1 MPPKKKAKTW
11 IMGPGGAL
19 IEKTAATA
27 HAAPVSAAGGGARG
41 PERLT
46 DGLTSFTPA
55 AVAMNMKGPAQSKK
69 TAAAPWTAQRRRNQE
84 LSTVR
89 SEIAAGRAV
98 RHRPPGLFL
107 HCQHV
112 QDRSAQQH
120 SIPGRF
126 YSFVG
131 SPTTS
136 SSTVN
141 NTNGVN
147 ESNAPAPS
155 NTIQRP
161 PGASA
166 TVPGGTPPVFALG
179 QPITTTQT
187 LPDATDPPQQS
198 ALSIAEKLR
207 LKTASTLASVG
218 VLPPTLNCIP
228 GPKVGTSIL
237 LPGGFRDVLN
247 ELEPER
253 AARPRYFELRGGM
266 KQGKLR
272 KAVAGVCDWIA
283 PPGKIGLSP
292 SVMRQLAV
300 EAGEAVNIKE
310 LRLGACEKVVLEV
323 SSAAMRGKG
332 EDGLRD
338 VVRQAW
344 GGLACLGVD
353 DVFREAG
360 IRFKVTDTRPREVS
374 CALPPKTANGE
385 FNQFLQNQLEFRVK
399 ESTDAIKVVEMSAT
413 PGKAAFLRITSE
425 DVVRVVASLDD
436 SQTDPSSERSGKP
449 LHHTGNLRLTAKKP
463 QGTQLSSTLLYV
475 TQGEELPTLSS
486 FTWGGSNSVDIP
498 IDGETIVCHV
508 LPQGDPCT
516 LHAHVL
522 IKKQAAPSVQA
533 EAFAQQSRPGSGF
546 SEQSE
551 LILSYFQALSRVP
564 SPVEVAARL
573 PSGFEL
579 SYLTCFDELF
589 GIERGSANGSIS
601 AQVSSFAPPHAAEWA
616 EKLAG
621 RLPSMPLHVRV
632 PLALTLSPIELR
644 KCGAKKGEEKVQ
656 LKKKNQY
663 DKVTHVSIPKYML
676 TRTGHVD
683 YVVEV
688 RKGGTTWTVARR
700 YTQFK
705 KLHADLTAL
714 CPMTMPYHCEY
725 GVIPVLCGSS
735 WTEVTNQSPE
745 LIEKRRGYLE
755 VYMEQLLVAHNKFY
769 QARTAL
775 YSFLHD
781 DEIPVN
787 AKPGQT
793 PLPGLGAGGGKID
806 GPVDNV
812 KTDDKPS
819 EEATRSP
826 TRSPAT
832 NTLPVSKQG
841 EKQSSDHGKSPDG
854 SSGVAKPPQQ
864 ATSSTSC
871 ETKESAVVPQASHAE
886 MMDARL
892 QAEGHVFSGS
902 SNDPIEDRRGSAAHL
917 QTDGSFESDVPAE
930 AHKQD
935 AAAGQEEAVAA
946 KGTAQLQ
953 KQQPEA
959 TAEHQQQTDTD
970 KGAEPQ
976 KDDGEK
982 ETTRGSEVDRLN
994 SSYRTQSQ
1002 HRSSNIPMGKGM
1014 GDEEHPDLMCS
1025 ASIASVPGP
1034 SYFSLLS
1041 DMDNDVIGQDEA
1053 VDGAANAP
1061 KNTCQ
1066 ECGRTVLVHEL
1077 AGGEE
1082 TTQAT
1087 TPDGMIQGG
1096 VPPMGL
1102 RQGASCASC
1111 RGKST
1116 WNKPAQH
1123 PEAVGAPPQ
1132 VSPKQQQLVV
1142 PSAVANADKDK
1153 REPVSSV
1160 ASEFC
1165 RRPHWTDGGACNL
1178 CNGKFSFFLRKHHCR
1193 RCGKVFCGYCSAF
1206 TFRIPRLRYGHEVRV
1221 CKTCFDDLQ
1230 DEPPTENKGTMPVD
1244 TSKSPPLSE
1253 CSDTVHHAEMDEGSV
1268 NDMEENTDD
1277 HTDEGKEKEKEKQW
1291 RENAHKVLEEASDL
1305 KASDF
1310 ELVTTLGRGTFGK
1323 VMKVRHTATGE
1334 MYAMKVLSKKVVHK
1348 RRMVEYIKE
1357 EKNILS
1363 RIDHPFIV
1371 PLYAAFQTDLHLY
1384 LANFSKHLRRSFVG
1398 SAEYLSPETLRGD
1411 PQTYAVD
1418 WWSVGVL
1425 LYEMLVGAA
1434 PFNGTNNNDV
1444 YQQIINKQLN
1454 FDSLKS
1460 ETSRSVLRGF
1470 LTRDVGQRLKKFD
1483 DIRKHAFFAPMDWD
1497 LLLARKVKPP
1507 FVPDLSHNDTRYF
1520 SRDFTFEWATI
1531 EADQV
1536 AAGRATLDML
1546 SSKFENFPHLNS
1558 GKSEDSPRP
1567 VPLHALAVS
1576 QAMATD
1582 PSDTDP
1588 TSPPTI
1594 PPPASVCLES
1604 FFGVWTLMS
1613 LELITA
1619 TGQISYPWG
1628 SDVVGQAI
1636 YLKNGQFSLQITTTR
1651 ASRSKFRDTDYK
1663 RVTREEMADA
1673 YLTYVG
1679 SFGVFTYEAGESHI
1693 THHSVGSLCPN
1704 WAEAEQKRYF
1714 QFVDASGKFD
1724 PEQLSLATGSIGVD
1738 GMNARTVMRFMRISE
1753 EEPVLPDFM
1762 QRRLR
1767 RQQQQNE
1774 ETLRKQQQE
1783 EQQQAKEC

>member
-1 MPPKKKAKTW
+1 M
-11 IMGPGGAL
+11 
-19 IEKTAATA
+19 
-27 HAAPVSAAGGGARG
+27 
-41 PERLT
+41 
-46 DGLTSFTPA
+46 
-55 AVAMNMKGPAQSKK
+55 
-69 TAAAPWTAQRRRNQE
+69 
-84 LSTVR
+84 
-89 SEIAAGRAV
+89 
-98 RHRPPGLFL
+98 
-107 HCQHV
+107 
-112 QDRSAQQH
+112 
-120 SIPGRF
+120 
-126 YSFVG
+126 
-131 SPTTS
+131 
-136 SSTVN
+136 
-141 NTNGVN
+141 
-147 ESNAPAPS
+147 
-155 NTIQRP
+155 
-161 PGASA
+161 
-166 TVPGGTPPVFALG
+166 
-179 QPITTTQT
+179 
-187 LPDATDPPQQS
+187 
-198 ALSIAEKLR
+198 
-207 LKTASTLASVG
+207 
-218 VLPPTLNCIP
+218 
-228 GPKVGTSIL
+228 
-237 LPGGFRDVLN
+237 
-247 ELEPER
+247 
-253 AARPRYFELRGGM
+253 
-266 KQGKLR
+266 
-272 KAVAGVCDWIA
+272 
-283 PPGKIGLSP
+283 
-292 SVMRQLAV
+292 
-300 EAGEAVNIKE
+300 
-310 LRLGACEKVVLEV
+310 
-323 SSAAMRGKG
+323 
-332 EDGLRD
+332 
-338 VVRQAW
+338 
-344 GGLACLGVD
+344 
-353 DVFREAG
+353 
-360 IRFKVTDTRPREVS
+360 
-374 CALPPKTANGE
+374 
-385 FNQFLQNQLEFRVK
+385 
-399 ESTDAIKVVEMSAT
+399 
-413 PGKAAFLRITSE
+413 
-425 DVVRVVASLDD
+425 
-436 SQTDPSSERSGKP
+436 
-449 LHHTGNLRLTAKKP
+449 
-463 QGTQLSSTLLYV
+463 
-475 TQGEELPTLSS
+475 
-486 FTWGGSNSVDIP
+486 
-498 IDGETIVCHV
+498 
-508 LPQGDPCT
+508 
-516 LHAHVL
+516 
-522 IKKQAAPSVQA
+522 
-533 EAFAQQSRPGSGF
+533 
-546 SEQSE
+546 
-551 LILSYFQALSRVP
+551 QALRN
-564 SPVEVAARL
+564 AF
-573 PSGFEL
+573 SG
-579 SYLTCFDELF
+579 
-589 GIERGSANGSIS
+589 
-601 AQVSSFAPPHAAEWA
+601 
-616 EKLAG
+616 
-621 RLPSMPLHVRV
+621 
-632 PLALTLSPIELR
+632 
-644 KCGAKKGEEKVQ
+644 GAKKGEEKVQ

-982 ETTRGSEVDRLN
+982 ETTVSADPGALLCAQLPRTDEGISGSVELEASARSQGTAGGHELRGGIRETAFHQRGSEVDRLN

-1384 LANFSKHLRRSFVG
+1384 LVLEFLPGGELYSHIYSQGRFGEVDSRFYISEVILAVAHLHTNDIVHRDIKPENIVLDREGHAKLTDFGLAKANFSKHLRRSFVG

-1783 EQQQAKEC
+1783 EQQQAKECGQQTPSFLDPERK

>member
-1 MPPKKKAKTW
+1 MHDKGGKRGGTMPPKKKAKTW

-89 SEIAAGRAV
+89 SEIAAVHASR
-98 RHRPPGLFL
+98 
-107 HCQHV
+107 
-112 QDRSAQQH
+112 
-120 SIPGRF
+120 
-126 YSFVG
+126 
-131 SPTTS
+131 S

-644 KCGAKKGEEKVQ
+644 KCSFAGLSQ
-656 LKKKNQY
+656 
-663 DKVTHVSIPKYML
+663 
-676 TRTGHVD
+676 
-683 YVVEV
+683 
-688 RKGGTTWTVARR
+688 
-700 YTQFK
+700 
-705 KLHADLTAL
+705 AL
-714 CPMTMPYHCEY
+714 
-725 GVIPVLCGSS
+725 
-735 WTEVTNQSPE
+735 QS
-745 LIEKRRGYLE
+745 
-755 VYMEQLLVAHNKFY
+755 
-769 QARTAL
+769 
-775 YSFLHD
+775 
-781 DEIPVN
+781 
-787 AKPGQT
+787 
-793 PLPGLGAGGGKID
+793 
-806 GPVDNV
+806 
-812 KTDDKPS
+812 
-819 EEATRSP
+819 
-826 TRSPAT
+826 
-832 NTLPVSKQG
+832 
-841 EKQSSDHGKSPDG
+841 
-854 SSGVAKPPQQ
+854 
-864 ATSSTSC
+864 
-871 ETKESAVVPQASHAE
+871 
-886 MMDARL
+886 
-892 QAEGHVFSGS
+892 AEGQVLLLF
-902 SNDPIEDRRGSAAHL
+902 
-917 QTDGSFESDVPAE
+917 
-930 AHKQD
+930 
-935 AAAGQEEAVAA
+935 
-946 KGTAQLQ
+946 
-953 KQQPEA
+953 
-959 TAEHQQQTDTD
+959 
-970 KGAEPQ
+970 
-976 KDDGEK
+976 
-982 ETTRGSEVDRLN
+982 
-994 SSYRTQSQ
+994 
-1002 HRSSNIPMGKGM
+1002 
-1014 GDEEHPDLMCS
+1014 
-1025 ASIASVPGP
+1025 
-1034 SYFSLLS
+1034 LLS
-1041 DMDNDVIGQDEA
+1041 SLGDRDVA
-1053 VDGAANAP
+1053 VRNNA
-1061 KNTCQ
+1061 
-1066 ECGRTVLVHEL
+1066 LL
-1077 AGGEE
+1077 
-1082 TTQAT
+1082 
-1087 TPDGMIQGG
+1087 I
-1096 VPPMGL
+1096 L
-1102 RQGASCASC
+1102 
-1111 RGKST
+1111 
-1116 WNKPAQH
+1116 
-1123 PEAVGAPPQ
+1123 
-1132 VSPKQQQLVV
+1132 
-1142 PSAVANADKDK
+1142 
-1153 REPVSSV
+1153 
-1160 ASEFC
+1160 
-1165 RRPHWTDGGACNL
+1165 
-1178 CNGKFSFFLRKHHCR
+1178 
-1193 RCGKVFCGYCSAF
+1193 
-1206 TFRIPRLRYGHEVRV
+1206 
-1221 CKTCFDDLQ
+1221 KTL
-1230 DEPPTENKGTMPVD
+1230 NKG
-1244 TSKSPPLSE
+1244 
-1253 CSDTVHHAEMDEGSV
+1253 
-1268 NDMEENTDD
+1268 
-1277 HTDEGKEKEKEKQW
+1277 
-1291 RENAHKVLEEASDL
+1291 
-1305 KASDF
+1305 
-1310 ELVTTLGRGTFGK
+1310 
-1323 VMKVRHTATGE
+1323 
-1334 MYAMKVLSKKVVHK
+1334 
-1348 RRMVEYIKE
+1348 
-1357 EKNILS
+1357 
-1363 RIDHPFIV
+1363 
-1371 PLYAAFQTDLHLY
+1371 
-1384 LANFSKHLRRSFVG
+1384 
-1398 SAEYLSPETLRGD
+1398 
-1411 PQTYAVD
+1411 
-1418 WWSVGVL
+1418 
-1425 LYEMLVGAA
+1425 
-1434 PFNGTNNNDV
+1434 
-1444 YQQIINKQLN
+1444 
-1454 FDSLKS
+1454 
-1460 ETSRSVLRGF
+1460 
-1470 LTRDVGQRLKKFD
+1470 
-1483 DIRKHAFFAPMDWD
+1483 
-1497 LLLARKVKPP
+1497 
-1507 FVPDLSHNDTRYF
+1507 
-1520 SRDFTFEWATI
+1520 
-1531 EADQV
+1531 
-1536 AAGRATLDML
+1536 
-1546 SSKFENFPHLNS
+1546 
-1558 GKSEDSPRP
+1558 
-1567 VPLHALAVS
+1567 
-1576 QAMATD
+1576 
-1582 PSDTDP
+1582 
-1588 TSPPTI
+1588 
-1594 PPPASVCLES
+1594 
-1604 FFGVWTLMS
+1604 
-1613 LELITA
+1613 
-1619 TGQISYPWG
+1619 
-1628 SDVVGQAI
+1628 
-1636 YLKNGQFSLQITTTR
+1636 
-1651 ASRSKFRDTDYK
+1651 
-1663 RVTREEMADA
+1663 
-1673 YLTYVG
+1673 
-1679 SFGVFTYEAGESHI
+1679 
-1693 THHSVGSLCPN
+1693 
-1704 WAEAEQKRYF
+1704 
-1714 QFVDASGKFD
+1714 
-1724 PEQLSLATGSIGVD
+1724 
-1738 GMNARTVMRFMRISE
+1738 
-1753 EEPVLPDFM
+1753 
-1762 QRRLR
+1762 
-1767 RQQQQNE
+1767 
-1774 ETLRKQQQE
+1774 
-1783 EQQQAKEC
+1783 